1 MEGSKVMLGHGNEDR
16 RGTGGRCGREFGH
29 AVYAKGHKNDTAKQ
43 EILMVAMMTGGHAGH
58 K

>member
-1 MEGSKVMLGHGNEDR
+1 MVGHGNEDR

-29 AVYAKGHKNDTAKQ
+29 AVHAKCTKNDTAKQ
-43 EILMVAMMTGGHAGH
+43 EIAMVEMLTDRHTGH

>member
-1 MEGSKVMLGHGNEDR
+1 MEGSKVMLGHGNGDR

-29 AVYAKGHKNDTAKQ
+29 AVHAKCTKNDTAKQ
-43 EILMVAMMTGGHAGH
+43 EIAMVAMLTGRHTGH